1 MRTAL
6 EYALEPAERGSDGRR
21 TRARRRSTGHATGR
35 ESKARTIRESANECE
50 SQPVCAVLIYLFIYA
65 PETVWSDR
73 CIARPRAAR
82 DGVLVLLLVPFPAR
96 RLPCDDIRRRPSH
109 CSATHTHTHTHTQHT
124 THTHD
129 TSARPFRP
137 PPQAHE
143 RARSPP
149 PTRTDDTRCGG
160 AARSPPCPAPPRFL
174 GCRMPPATS
183 RIGPRAPAPMP
194 ATLTHRWPH
203 VLLLRLL
210 RHAGRVEGARRGR
223 PSQQSRHTAAQPA
236 SPFSLPTPSQRPL
249 VFPARASSTAA
260 AAARDRDRALR
271 RDRRPFSAA
280 AASTA

>member
-1 MRTAL
+1 MHRKRSGQTDASRGHARRAMACWCCCWYPSPLAACPAMIYAADPPTAL
-6 EYALEPAERGSDGRR
+6 P
-21 TRARRRSTGHATGR
+21 
-35 ESKARTIRESANECE
+35 
-50 SQPVCAVLIYLFIYA
+50 
-65 PETVWSDR
+65 
-73 CIARPRAAR
+73 
-82 DGVLVLLLVPFPAR
+82 
-96 RLPCDDIRRRPSH
+96 
-109 CSATHTHTHTHTQHT
+109 HTHTHTRTQHT

-174 GCRMPPATS
+174 GCRMAPATS

-249 VFPARASSTAA
+249 LFPTRASSTAA

-271 RDRRPFSAA
+271 RGRRPFSAA